1 MVTQN
6 ILRIVSLIIKVSLS
20 EYKSSNYSF
29 GFVLFLSFAWFC
41 EMRFFHT
48 FTGSG
53 DVNSVHITLSDSL

>member
-6 ILRIVSLIIKVSLS
+6 ILRIASLTIKVSLS
-20 EYKSSNYSF
+20 DYESSNYSF
-29 GFVLFLSFAWFC
+29 GFILFLSFVWFC

-53 DVNSVHITLSDSL
+53 DVN